1 MDKETDLQQLDE
13 DFPIPFLPGSDPG
26 VVMRMGI
33 RLKAM
38 GLLRKDYPLEIP
50 GTKGN
55 TIQSAATGRPTGLR
69 RAR

>member
-1 MDKETDLQQLDE
+1 MDKEIDLQQLDE
-13 DFPIPFLPGSDPG
+13 DFPIPALPGDDPD
-26 VVMRMGI
+26 VVIRMGI

-55 TIQSAATGRPTGLR
+55 NNNERSNGETHRT
-69 RAR
+69 